1 MIISEKCNC
10 CMHNEVCNFKDEYLK
25 AIEVIKNACYSV
37 DNKVGYA
44 KDSRVSVSIRCP
56 FILTQSKIA
65 ARREADENA

>member
-10 CMHNEVCNFKDEYLK
+10 CIHNEVCNFKDEYLK
-25 AIEVIKNACYSV
+25 TIEAIKEAPIALTDRCC
-37 DNKVGYA
+37 KV

-65 ARREADENA
+65 TRREADENA